1 MVSTELDLNEAFS
14 AEPLTRENIFSL
26 KNQIYTSKANYEEL
40 ENKIKSLRS
49 SINSES
55 DSSNA
60 KKSTLIL
67 GICLWIS
74 GNQEEA
80 FEVLTTLKS
89 NKFASYFLGKCYQ
102 DRKEYD
108 KALECFERSIQANE
122 DEFEIQLRIAE
133 TERMS
138 GDPESALKKI
148 QKLSKGHD
156 DDADLHYHWAHCL
169 DNLGEYDD
177 ALTQYNRSLE
187 IDPSHPGSLF
197 RLAYYYDLNG
207 EDEKA
212 LEYYEKC
219 VETVPIYT
227 NAMINLG
234 LIYEDND
241 NYEKAISC
249 FYAVLQ
255 SHPNHKTAKLFLKD
269 AEAGLNMLYDDDK
282 VKKQD
287 QEIEVLNIPISDFE
301 LSVRS
306 KNCLERMNIITLADL
321 TKVTEYELLSYK
333 NFGETSLTEIK
344 HILNQKGL
352 RLGQAVESDI
362 FLDSDTGAGADNG
375 NSNGAGDS
383 DQSIIISNDSDTGAD
398 ADDGDQSNTISKLE
412 FSDDCRGAIAEIGIE
427 TIDDLAAKTESE
439 LLEENGF
446 AQSFVDEIINQ
457 LETIGL
463 KLHSGTI

>member
-49 SINSES
+49 SISSES
-55 DSSNA
+55 DSSKA

-74 GNQEEA
+74 GNQDEA

-89 NKFASYFLGKCYQ
+89 NKFANYFLGKCYQ
-102 DRKEYD
+102 EREEYD
-108 KALECFERSIQANE
+108 SALECFKRSIQANE
-122 DEFEIQLRIAE
+122 DEYQIQINIAE

-138 GDPESALKKI
+138 GDSQGALKKI

-156 DDADLHYHWAHCL
+156 DDADLHYQWAHCL
-169 DNLGEYDD
+169 DNLGEYEE
-177 ALTQYNRSLE
+177 ALTHYNQALE
-187 IDPSHPGSLF
+187 IDPSHPSSLF
-197 RLAYYYDLNG
+197 RLAYYYDLSG
-207 EDEKA
+207 DDEKA

-219 VETVPIYT
+219 VETVPLYT

-234 LIYEDND
+234 LMHEDND

-249 FYAVLQ
+249 FYSVLQ
-255 SHPNHKTAKLFLKD
+255 SYPNHKTAKLFLKD
-269 AEAGLNMLYDDDK
+269 AEAGLNMVYDDDK

-352 RLGQAVESDI
+352 RLGQAVESDLFI
-362 FLDSDTGAGADNG
+362 DSDTGAG
-375 NSNGAGDS
+375 
-383 DQSIIISNDSDTGAD
+383 TV
-398 ADDGDQSNTISKLE
+398 ADDGDPSKSISEIEL
-412 FSDDCRGAIAEIGIE
+412 SDECRSAIGVMGIE
-427 TIDDLAAKTESE
+427 SIDDLAAKTEAE
-439 LLEENGF
+439 LLEQEGF
-446 AQSFVDEIINQ
+446 TQAFVDEIINQ
-457 LETIGL
+457 LDTLGL

>member
-40 ENKIKSLRS
+40 ENKIKSLRT
-49 SINSES
+49 SISSES
-55 DSSNA
+55 DSSKA

-74 GNQEEA
+74 GNQDEA

-89 NKFASYFLGKCYQ
+89 NKFANYFLGKCYQ
-102 DRKEYD
+102 EREEYE
-108 KALECFERSIQANE
+108 KALECFELSIQANE
-122 DEFEIQLRIAE
+122 DEYQIQINIAE

-138 GDPESALKKI
+138 GDPQGALKKI

-156 DDADLHYHWAHCL
+156 GDADLHYQWAHCL
-169 DNLGEYDD
+169 DNLGEYEE
-177 ALTQYNRSLE
+177 ALTHYNQALE
-187 IDPSHPGSLF
+187 IDSTHPGSLF
-197 RLAYYYDLNG
+197 RLAYYYDLSG
-207 EDEKA
+207 DDEKA

-219 VETVPIYT
+219 VETVPLYT

-234 LIYEDND
+234 LMHEDND

-255 SHPNHKTAKLFLKD
+255 SYPNHKTAKLFLKD

-362 FLDSDTGAGADNG
+362 FLDSDTGAGAG
-375 NSNGAGDS
+375 NDNGAGDS
-383 DQSIIISNDSDTGAD
+383 DQSITISNDSDTGAD
-398 ADDGDQSNTISKLE
+398 ADDSDQSNTISKLE
-412 FSDDCRGAIAEIGIE
+412 FSDDCRGAIAGIGIE
-427 TIDDLAAKTESE
+427 TIDDLAAKTEAE

-457 LETIGL
+457 LETLGL